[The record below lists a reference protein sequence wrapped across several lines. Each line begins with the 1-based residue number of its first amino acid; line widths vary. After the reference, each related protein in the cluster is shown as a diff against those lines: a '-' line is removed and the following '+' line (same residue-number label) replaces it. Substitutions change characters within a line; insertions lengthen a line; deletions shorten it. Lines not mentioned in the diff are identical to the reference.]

1 MRKIFLILT
10 LIFALNG
17 CVFQTEK
24 ENKEIIEQNRAT
36 IEQANQKATD
46 ENVNATEPENS
57 NDQDIKTDGEAAP
70 EEAPKEEPKLIIP
83 ESFDLEV
90 AFASQA
96 PNGDWGEP
104 YQEACEEASLITAY
118 KYFKNEILDKQIMN
132 EEILNLV
139 DWEKKHFGFYESTD
153 TEQTL
158 EIAQKYFNFDAYITD
173 DVSVD
178 RIKKEL
184 VLGHLIILP
193 TAGRTLGNPNFT
205 GEGPLYHM
213 LVVRGYDKDEFITN
227 DVGTRKGEAYKYTY
241 DVLLNAV
248 HDYNGG
254 DIYNGKKEMIVIN
267 GLK

>member
-1 MRKIFLILT
+1 MRRILIVLAI
-10 LIFALNG
+10 IFALNG

-24 ENKEIIEQNRAT
+24 ENNEIIEQNRAT
-36 IEQANQKATD
+36 IEQASQEAPKD
-46 ENVNATEPENS
+46 SVNATEPENS
-57 NDQDIKTDGEAAP
+57 NDQDIKTEGETGP
-70 EEAPKEEPKLIIP
+70 IETPEEPKLIIP
-83 ESFDLEV
+83 ESFVLDV

-96 PNGDWGEP
+96 PNGDWGAP
-104 YQEACEEASLITAY
+104 YQDACEEASLITAY

-184 VLGHLIILP
+184 VLGRLILLP

-241 DVLLNAV
+241 DVLLNSV
-248 HDYNGG
+248 HDYNKG
-254 DIYNGKKEMIVIN
+254 DIYNGTKEMIVIN